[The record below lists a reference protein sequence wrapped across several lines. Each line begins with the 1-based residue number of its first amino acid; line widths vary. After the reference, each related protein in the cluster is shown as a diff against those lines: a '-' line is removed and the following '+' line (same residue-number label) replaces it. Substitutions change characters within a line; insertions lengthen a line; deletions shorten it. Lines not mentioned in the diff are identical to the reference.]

1 MRAPAVTAVTT
12 ALAAATLR
20 APRPAA
26 AGSSRVRSVISQI
39 LLSLVALLF
48 LVPIIW
54 MVLSALKP
62 SAEVFTVPPKLFG
75 SEILFSN
82 FAEAWNYLPFGRFI
96 LNTLFVAGGRH
107 LDHPGGVGDWPGTR
121 SPGSNFRFQG
131 GLFVLYLSTL
141 IVPQEVIVIPMFLV
155 MQQLGWV
162 NSYQALIL
170 PWAFTAF
177 GTFLLRQFFITIPKE
192 LEEAA
197 KIDGCGHIRILRS
210 IIIPIA
216 APAIAVLAVFTFI
229 SYWNSFLWPLIIV
242 NDTNKMTVPLGLQLF
257 LGQQGQRW
265 ELLMAAATISMVP
278 DRHPGPRPAEV
289 PGPGHRALRARRTVS
304 RWPPAPL
311 DPRSPRAA
319 PYAADGRGPAYPHEC
334 DRRCDHQD
342 PTDDLDRRACARRSA
357 AARGKPRRQPRAVPD
372 LPARS
377 RPGPHRARRDRH
389 PPGRRQLH
397 HQPRPRVAARGP
409 RAGGR
414 SPARGGH
421 ARPRRGTTDPRAR
434 GHRYGRQQDH
444 RRGGPAT
451 ALPHPVK
458 AR

>member
-1 MRAPAVTAVTT
+1 MTSETPTVTAVTPSLST
-12 ALAAATLR
+12 PT
-20 APRPAA
+20 RPAARRRA
-26 AGSSRVRSVISQI
+26 AGSSRVRPVVSQI

-96 LNTLFVAGGRH
+96 LNTLLVAG
-107 LDHPGGVGDWPGTR
+107 VGTLITLVASTTAGYAFAR
-121 SPGSNFRFQG
+121 LNFRFQG
-131 GLFVLYLSTL
+131 GLFILYLSTL

-177 GTFLLRQFFITIPKE
+177 GTFLLRQFFITIPNE

-197 KIDGCGHIRILRS
+197 KIDGCGHLRILGS
-210 IIIPIA
+210 VIIPVA

-242 NDTNKMTVPLGLQLF
+242 NDTNKMTIPLGLQLF

-265 ELLMAAATISMVP
+265 ELLMAASTISMVP
-278 DRHPGPRPAEV
+278 TIILV
-289 PGPGHRALRARRTVS
+289 LALQKYLVKGIALS
-304 RWPPAPL
+304 GL
-311 DPRSPRAA
+311 
-319 PYAADGRGPAYPHEC
+319 
-334 DRRCDHQD
+334 
-342 PTDDLDRRACARRSA
+342 
-357 AARGKPRRQPRAVPD
+357 
-372 LPARS
+372 
-377 RPGPHRARRDRH
+377 
-389 PPGRRQLH
+389 
-397 HQPRPRVAARGP
+397 
-409 RAGGR
+409 GGR
-414 SPARGGH
+414 
-421 ARPRRGTTDPRAR
+421 
-434 GHRYGRQQDH
+434 
-444 RRGGPAT
+444 
-451 ALPHPVK
+451 
-458 AR
+458 

>member
-1 MRAPAVTAVTT
+1 MTSEASSVTAVTPS
-12 ALAAATLR
+12 LSAATLPAAR
-20 APRPAA
+20 PRA
-26 AGSSRVRSVISQI
+26 AGSSRVGPVISQI

-96 LNTLFVAGGRH
+96 LNTLFVAG
-107 LDHPGGVGDWPGTR
+107 VGTLITLVASTTAGYAFAR
-121 SPGSNFRFQG
+121 LNFRFQG
-131 GLFVLYLSTL
+131 GLFILYLSTL

-197 KIDGCGHIRILRS
+197 KIDGCGHLRILS
-210 IIIPIA
+210 SVIMPVA

-242 NDTNKMTVPLGLQLF
+242 NDTNKMTIPLGLQLF

-278 DRHPGPRPAEV
+278 TV
-289 PGPGHRALRARRTVS
+289 ILVLALQKYLVKGIALS
-304 RWPPAPL
+304 GL
-311 DPRSPRAA
+311 
-319 PYAADGRGPAYPHEC
+319 
-334 DRRCDHQD
+334 
-342 PTDDLDRRACARRSA
+342 
-357 AARGKPRRQPRAVPD
+357 
-372 LPARS
+372 
-377 RPGPHRARRDRH
+377 
-389 PPGRRQLH
+389 
-397 HQPRPRVAARGP
+397 
-409 RAGGR
+409 GGR
-414 SPARGGH
+414 
-421 ARPRRGTTDPRAR
+421 
-434 GHRYGRQQDH
+434 
-444 RRGGPAT
+444 
-451 ALPHPVK
+451 
-458 AR
+458 